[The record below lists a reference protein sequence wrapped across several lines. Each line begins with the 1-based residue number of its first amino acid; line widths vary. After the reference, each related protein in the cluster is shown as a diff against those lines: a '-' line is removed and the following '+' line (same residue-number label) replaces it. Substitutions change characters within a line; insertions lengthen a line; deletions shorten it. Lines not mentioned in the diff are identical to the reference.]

1 MRLGSGYSLGQGSA
15 VTLLSPVN
23 GWLPTA
29 PGFHASASLS
39 PPGSRETLAPITDS
53 SMKKKKIPEKRALIG

>member
-23 GWLPTA
+23 GWLCPLLLVF
-29 PGFHASASLS
+29 PSQPHFHHQVS
-39 PPGSRETLAPITDS
+39 
-53 SMKKKKIPEKRALIG
+53 EKLWL